1 MERDEQHLV
10 FGPVPSRR
18 LGRSVGINN
27 VLPKSCSYSC
37 AYCQV
42 GRTAETEIAPR
53 TFYPPDTLI
62 AAVGDRV
69 RALRARGEAIDF
81 LTFVADG
88 EPTLDRHL
96 GEMIDGLRP
105 LGLPIAVISNGSL
118 VRRAEV
124 REALARADWVSL
136 KVDTVDDAVWQRIN
150 RPQHSLDLDAMLDA
164 MCEFAGGYRG
174 TLATETML
182 VRDVNDSEDEC
193 DATAAFLE
201 RLRPHVAYVAAP
213 TRPPADDW
221 VRPADEA
228 AVNRCFQ
235 RFARSLPRVELL
247 VEYEGTAF
255 GSTGAPRD
263 DLLADAAV
271 HPMREDAAMALLERA
286 GADRSVLE
294 CLVSEG
300 FLYPVSYQGQNF
312 FVRRLGAGA
321 P

>member
-37 AYCQV
+37 VYCQV
-42 GRTAETEIAPR
+42 GRTVETEIAPR
-53 TFYPPDTLI
+53 TFYPPDELI

-69 RALRARGEAIDF
+69 RKLRARSESIDF

-96 GEMIDGLRP
+96 GALIDGLRP
-105 LGLPIAVISNGSL
+105 LGIPIAVISNGSL
-118 VRRAEV
+118 VWRAEV
-124 REALARADWVSL
+124 RDALARADWVSL
-136 KVDTVDDAVWQRIN
+136 KVDTVHDAVWQRIN
-150 RPQHSLDLDAMLDA
+150 RPQRSLDLDAMLDA
-164 MCEFAGGYRG
+164 MRDFAGGYRG

-182 VRDVNDSEDEC
+182 VRDANDGEDAC

-201 RLRPHVAYVAAP
+201 RLRPHVAYVAVP

-235 RFARSLPRVELL
+235 RFARCLPRVELL
-247 VEYEGTAF
+247 VAYEGTGF
-255 GSTGAPRD
+255 GSTGAARD
-263 DLLADAAV
+263 DLLANAAV

-294 CLVSEG
+294 RLVAEG
-300 FLYPVSYQGQNF
+300 HLCPVAYQGHSF
-312 FVRRLGAGA
+312 YVRSVGAAA

>member
-1 MERDEQHLV
+1 MENDAQHLI

-37 AYCQV
+37 TYCQV
-42 GRTAETEIAPR
+42 GRTAETVIAPR

-118 VRRAEV
+118 VWRPDV

-136 KVDTVDDAVWQRIN
+136 KVDAVHDAVWQRIN
-150 RPQHSLDLDAMLDA
+150 RPHLSLDLDAVLDA
-164 MCEFAGGYRG
+164 MCDFAGGYRG

-182 VRDVNDSEDEC
+182 VRDVNDGEDEC
-193 DATAAFLE
+193 EAIAAFLA
-201 RLRPHVAYVAAP
+201 RLRPHIAYVAVP
-213 TRPPADDW
+213 TRPPAEES

-235 RFARSLPRVELL
+235 RFTQRLPRVELL
-247 VEYEGTAF
+247 VEYEGNAF
-255 GSTGAPRD
+255 GSTGAARD
-263 DLLADAAV
+263 DLLANAAV

-300 FLYPVSYQGQNF
+300 LLCPDTYQGQTF
-312 FVRRLGAGA
+312 YVRRLGAGA